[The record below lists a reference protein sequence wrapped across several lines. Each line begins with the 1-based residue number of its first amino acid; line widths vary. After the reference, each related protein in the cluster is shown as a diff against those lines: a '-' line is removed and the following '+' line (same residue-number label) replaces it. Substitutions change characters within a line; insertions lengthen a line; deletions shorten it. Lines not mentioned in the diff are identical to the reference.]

1 MRLPV
6 YLDHHASTPPD
17 PRVLAKMRE
26 ALEVHFGNPA
36 SATHAYGWAAA
47 SLVEAAREEVALM
60 IGATAREIVFT
71 SGATE
76 ANNLALKGFAAAR
89 AGAPGHVVTSGFEH
103 EAVREPLAELVAH
116 TAGVSRWC
124 RPDPTGWSILP
135 PSPRRSPPTRRW

>member
-1 MRLPV
+1 
-6 YLDHHASTPPD
+6 
-17 PRVLAKMRE
+17 MRE

-60 IGATAREIVFT
+60 IGATARGIVFT

-89 AGAPGHVVTSGFEH
+89 AGARVAFTSGFEH
-103 EAVREPLAELVAH
+103 EAVREPLADRRR

-124 RPDPTGWSILP
+124 RPDPTG
-135 PSPRRSPPTRRW
+135 